1 MSSADTRTQVQE
13 LPRDVR
19 HRAEDRLALQMAR
32 QRSGIWAHLRLLL
45 LLVGPGILV
54 MIADNDAGGVITYA
68 QTGASFGLGFFI
80 PFLVVMIPVAF
91 VVQEMTVRLGAVTR
105 RGHAELIF
113 MRYGR
118 FWGTFSAVDLMI
130 ANALTL
136 VTEFI
141 GIASGLAIFGVPVPL
156 AVGLGLAAVWLVTL
170 IGRYRVWERISLYVA
185 LLNVVFVP
193 LALLAHP
200 NFSALANS
208 LVTWHI
214 PSGYFGPFLMLVL
227 ANLGTTIAPWMLF
240 FQQSAVVD
248 KGLTPRDVRFGR
260 LDTLIGSVVMGIVA
274 IALVVLGA
282 TVLHAVPG
290 SSGLDIQA
298 ILAAVGRHV
307 GSWAESLFA
316 LGLIESGLIAA
327 MAVTASTSWAAGEA
341 LGLKVRSLNAGLRQA
356 LSFYAPGLV
365 AVTLAA
371 GVVLIPHAPLGYLN
385 ILVQVLATVFMP
397 AALLFLLLLVNDPEV
412 VGRYVNSRLQN
423 VAAIGIVAMLVVM
436 NALYGLSVV
445 LPSLFPH
452 A

>member
-1 MSSADTRTQVQE
+1 MASAKMDNETRD

-19 HRAEDRLALQMAR
+19 QRAEDRLALHYAR
-32 QRSGIWAHLRLLL
+32 QGRGLWASLRMLGLLI
-45 LLVGPGILV
+45 GPGILV

-68 QTGASFGLGFFI
+68 QTGASYGIGFFI

-118 FWGTFSAVDLMI
+118 FWGTFSAIDLVI
-130 ANALTL
+130 ANTLTL

-141 GIASGLAIFGVPVPL
+141 GIAAGLAIFRVPIGLSV
-156 AVGLGLAAVWLVTL
+156 VLGLAAVWAVTL
-170 IGRYRVWERISLYVA
+170 IGRYRLWERISLWVA

-193 LALLAHP
+193 LALAAHP
-200 NFSALANS
+200 DFAAVASSFL
-208 LVTWHI
+208 TWHI
-214 PSGYFGPFLMLVL
+214 RGGASGPFLMLLL

-260 LDTLIGSVVMGIVA
+260 VDTLIGSVVMGVVA
-274 IALVVLGA
+274 IALVILAA

-290 SSGLDIQA
+290 ASGLEIRS
-298 ILAAVGRHV
+298 ILSSVGRHV

-327 MAVTASTSWAAGEA
+327 MAITASTSWAAGEA

-356 LSFYAPGLV
+356 LPFYLPGLI

-371 GVVLIPHAPLGYLN
+371 CVVLIPGAPLGYLN
-385 ILVQVLATVFMP
+385 VLVQVLATVFMP
-397 AALLFLLLLVNDPEV
+397 AALLFLLLLVNDREV
-412 VGRYVNSRLQN
+412 MGRHVNSRLQN
-423 VAAIGIVAMLVVM
+423 VTAIGIVALLVLM
-436 NALYGLSVV
+436 NGLYGLSVV

-452 A
+452 

>member
-1 MSSADTRTQVQE
+1 MSSAKMENQALE
-13 LPRDVR
+13 LPREVR
-19 HRAEDRLALQMAR
+19 QRAEDRLQLQYAR
-32 QRSGIWAHLRLLL
+32 QRGGIWARLRLLL
-45 LLVGPGILV
+45 LLIGPGILV

-68 QTGASFGLGFFI
+68 QTGASFGIGFFI
-80 PFLVVMIPVAF
+80 PFLVLMIPVAF

-118 FWGTFSAVDLMI
+118 FWGTFSAIDLII

-141 GIASGLAIFGVPVPL
+141 GIAAGLAIFRVPIVL
-156 AVGLGLAAVWLVTL
+156 SVVLGLAAVWAVTL
-170 IGRYRVWERISLYVA
+170 IGRYRVWERISLWVA

-193 LALLAHP
+193 LALAAHP
-200 NFSALANS
+200 DFGVVARSFL
-208 LVTWHI
+208 TWRI
-214 PSGYFGPFLMLVL
+214 PGGASGPFLMLLL

-260 LDTLIGSVVMGIVA
+260 MDTLIGSIVMGIVA
-274 IALVVLGA
+274 IALVILSA
-282 TVLHAVPG
+282 TVLHAAPG
-290 SSGLDIQA
+290 SSGLDIHH
-298 ILAAVGRHV
+298 ILRSVGAHV

-327 MAVTASTSWAAGEA
+327 MAITASTSWAAGEA

-356 LSFYAPGLV
+356 VPFYTPGLI

-371 GVVLIPHAPLGYLN
+371 CVVLIPNAPLGYLN
-385 ILVQVLATVFMP
+385 VLVQVLATVFMP
-397 AALLFLLLLVNDPEV
+397 AALLFLLLLVNDREV
-412 VGRYVNSRLQN
+412 MGRHVNSRLQN
-423 VAAIGIVAMLVVM
+423 VAAVSIVAFLVAM
-436 NALYGLSVV
+436 NGVYGMSVV

-452 A
+452 

>member
-1 MSSADTRTQVQE
+1 MSSAKMEEEIRE
-13 LPRDVR
+13 LPREVR
-19 HRAEDRLALQMAR
+19 QRAEDRLQLQYAR
-32 QRSGIWAHLRLLL
+32 QRGGLWARLRLLL
-45 LLVGPGILV
+45 LLIGPGILV

-68 QTGASFGLGFFI
+68 QTGASYGLGFFI
-80 PFLVVMIPVAF
+80 PFLVLMIPVAF

-118 FWGTFSAVDLMI
+118 FWGTFSAIDLVI

-141 GIASGLAIFGVPVPL
+141 GIAAGLAIFRVPIVL
-156 AVGLGLAAVWLVTL
+156 SVLLGLAAVWAVTL
-170 IGRYRVWERISLYVA
+170 IGRYRVWERISLWVA

-193 LALLAHP
+193 LALAAHP
-200 NFSALANS
+200 DFPAVARSFL
-208 LVTWHI
+208 TWHI
-214 PSGYFGPFLMLVL
+214 PGGASGPFLMLLL

-260 LDTLIGSVVMGIVA
+260 MDTLIGSIVMGIVA
-274 IALVVLGA
+274 IALVILSA
-282 TVLHAVPG
+282 TVLHAAPG
-290 SSGLDIQA
+290 SSGLDIHF
-298 ILAAVGRHV
+298 ILHSVGQRVGR
-307 GSWAESLFA
+307 WAESLFA

-327 MAVTASTSWAAGEA
+327 MAITASTSWAAGEA
-341 LGLKVRSLNAGLRQA
+341 LGLKVRSLNAGVRQA
-356 LSFYAPGLV
+356 LPFYLPGLI

-371 GVVLIPHAPLGYLN
+371 SVVLIPGAPLGYLN
-385 ILVQVLATVFMP
+385 VLVQVLATVFMP
-397 AALLFLLLLVNDPEV
+397 AALLFLLLLVNDREV
-412 VGRYVNSRLQN
+412 MGHHVNTRLQN

-436 NALYGLSVV
+436 NGLYGTSVV

-452 A
+452 